1 MKKKDKSLIYQN
13 YQRNLIKAT
22 VSTNVG
28 INNHDRLVKTY
39 GSISNRVEMLNML
52 KKQSKFT
59 LWWFIIFFTLGIGC
73 LIVDINGW
81 FNVFDLYLVMVN
93 IYLVAKGKL
102 FGIVLGTIECVIYAY
117 ICLKSQLYGEVIK
130 TMCISVPLNIYSII
144 SWKLSMKK
152 QQKEKFV
159 DSQRNNDIIVR
170 KLTKKEYFIYG
181 ALLVICS
188 GLAYVLLRFV
198 IGQKN
203 ALILGSIALA
213 ITIVGKILTA
223 RKYMES
229 YILFNIGSTICLF
242 MWFQTMFQTGFNLS
256 DISMI
261 VYHLACLTN
270 DIYAYGLWKSMY
282 RKVAVNGGVILA
294 KRKVNIKKIIKLR
307 RRFRNLHWNR
317 EVDVSKNS

>member
-1 MKKKDKSLIYQN
+1 MKKSDKSTLYQN

-22 VSTNVG
+22 VSTNIG

-39 GSISNRVEMLNML
+39 GSVSNRIEMLNRL

-59 LWWFIIFFTLGIGC
+59 LWWFVIFITLGIVC
-73 LIVDINGW
+73 LIIDINGW

-102 FGIVLGTIECVIYAY
+102 IGIVIGTIECVIYAY
-117 ICLKSQLYGEVIK
+117 ICYKSALFGEVIK

-144 SWKLSMKK
+144 SWQIALNK
-152 QQKEKFV
+152 QKKEKFV
-159 DSQRNNDIIVR
+159 DSQKQEDIVIR
-170 KLTKKEYFIYG
+170 KLNKKEFALY
-181 ALLVICS
+181 AVLLVVFS
-188 GLAYVLLRFV
+188 ALSYVLLRFL

-203 ALILGSIALA
+203 AIILSSIALA

-223 RKYMES
+223 KRYMES
-229 YILFNIGSTICLF
+229 YILFNIGSGICLL
-242 MWFQTMFQTGFNLS
+242 MWAQTMIQTGFNLS

-282 RKVAVNGGVILA
+282 RRVAVNGGVLLA
-294 KRKVNIKKIIKLR
+294 KRKVKIKKIIKLR
-307 RRFRNLHWNR
+307 RQFRNLHWDK